1 MDIQSIINAIDWTK
15 PSWDLFIIIIFT
27 ASVFLYSFGLGRDR
41 VFIFL
46 ISSYISLALFDKQ
59 SLILGMLGIQID
71 NSFLTSVAFFV
82 GGVFILF
89 FILSNSAFT
98 SVFNEGLRGTWLQTA
113 IIGFL
118 QIGLVVSVVVSFL
131 RPEEA
136 SALSPFIRSF
146 FVDGQAQFFWLL
158 SPFFAMIIF
167 KAKL

>member
-15 PSWDLFIIIIFT
+15 PSWDLFVVIIFA

-46 ISSYISLALFDKQ
+46 ISSYISLALFGKR
-59 SLILGMLGIQID
+59 SLILGILGVQMN
-71 NSFLTSVAFFV
+71 NSFLTNVAFFA
-82 GGVFILF
+82 GGIFILF

-98 SVFNEGLRGTWLQTA
+98 SVFNGGAKGTWLQTA

-131 RPEEA
+131 PPEEA
-136 SALSPFIRSF
+136 SALSLFIKSF
-146 FVDGQAQFFWLL
+146 FVDDQAQFFWLI
-158 SPFFAMIIF
+158 SPFFAMTIF

>member
-1 MDIQSIINAIDWTK
+1 MYIQSIINAIDWTK
-15 PSWDLFIIIIFT
+15 PSWDLFVVIIFA

-46 ISSYISLALFDKQ
+46 ISSYISLALFGKR
-59 SLILGMLGIQID
+59 SLILGILGVQMN
-71 NSFLTSVAFFV
+71 NSFLTNVAFFA
-82 GGVFILF
+82 GGIFILF

-98 SVFNEGLRGTWLQTA
+98 SVFNGGVKGTWLQTA

-131 RPEEA
+131 PSEEA
-136 SALSPFIRSF
+136 NALSLFIKSF
-146 FVDGQAQFFWLL
+146 FVDDQAQFFWLI
-158 SPFFAMIIF
+158 SPFFAMTIF